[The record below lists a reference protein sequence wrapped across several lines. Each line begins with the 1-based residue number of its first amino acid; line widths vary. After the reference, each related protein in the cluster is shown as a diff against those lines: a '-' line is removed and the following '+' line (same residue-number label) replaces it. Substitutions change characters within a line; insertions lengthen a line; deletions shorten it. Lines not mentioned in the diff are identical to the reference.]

1 MSRYT
6 SRYVVVVIVV
16 TKWGMISHKYKYK
29 YMLIK
34 TSEQKE
40 PSMFVFLVLLFL
52 RFAKGHEEILA
63 VVAGDVL
70 LELFDALRHQRGL
83 LERKRSDLTSF

>member
-16 TKWGMISHKYKYK
+16 TKWEMISHKYKYK

-34 TSEQKE
+34 KSEQ
-40 PSMFVFLVLLFL
+40 VFLVLLFL
-52 RFAKGHEEILA
+52 RFAKRHEEILA

-70 LELFDALRHQRGL
+70 LELFDALRHHRRL